1 MAAYVRVSDNHLQYS
16 GEFVDLLVGN
26 SVYVCWLGDESTHAS
41 AAAIRTVAAFAGTD
55 RHLNRVQHAAYS
67 RVAIGDRFVLHRA
80 GSRDIYVGVVQ
91 GAATETVVADGY
103 DRTGYAET
111 VVADGYDRT
120 GYAETVVADHS
131 WRARVRP
138 YCTRAHLRHIAS
150 RAALRPDH
158 PLWIAEAVFPVTWTK
173 LPAVTD
179 EQIAWC
185 SSVRGTFV
193 HRKTLFPV
201 A

>member
-1 MAAYVRVSDNHLQYS
+1 MTSGNIRVSDNHLQYS
-16 GEFVDLLVGN
+16 GEFVDLLVANG
-26 SVYVCWLGDESTHAS
+26 VYVCWLGDESTHAS
-41 AAAIRTVAAFAGTD
+41 PAAIRTVAAFAGTD

-67 RVAIGDRFVLHRA
+67 RVAAGDRFVLHRA
-80 GSRDIYVGVVQ
+80 GSRDIYMGVVQ

-103 DRTGYAET
+103 TGDDR
-111 VVADGYDRT
+111 
-120 GYAETVVADHS
+120 S

-150 RAALRPDH
+150 RAALRPDR
-158 PLWIAEAVFPVTWTK
+158 PLWVAEAVFPVTWTK
-173 LPAVTD
+173 LPVVTD

-193 HRKTLFPV
+193 HRTIAFPV